1 MTEENLALI
10 GAAVENQLTER
21 QTAAFSAEEHVLQLA
36 GTLSPDAN
44 LAAAYV
50 ELLAAMLPE
59 GCGVCKLRYRLQLPL
74 GTVMQILYA
83 VDFVYEGV
91 EQRIE
96 AMDLR
101 SDLNA
106 HSTAGVV
113 TALRSIAWRVTHM
126 LENKE
131 RVLHGSWEIARGPE
145 SLAEYHGKPYLDPAN
160 QDLN

>member
-1 MTEENLALI
+1 MD
-10 GAAVENQLTER
+10 LTER
-21 QTAAFSAEEHVLQLA
+21 QAAAFDIEMRVQQLT

-44 LAAAYV
+44 LASAYV
-50 ELLAAMLPE
+50 ELFAALLPE
-59 GCGVCKLRYRLQLPL
+59 GCGVRKLRYRLHLPL
-74 GTVMQILYA
+74 GVVQEILYA

-91 EQRIE
+91 ERRAQAIE
-96 AMDLR
+96 LR

-113 TALRSIAWRVTHM
+113 TAMRSIARSITHM

-131 RVLHGSWEIARGPE
+131 RVLHGSYEIARGPE
-145 SLAEYHGKPYLDPAN
+145 SRAEYHGKPYLDPAN

>member
-1 MTEENLALI
+1 MD
-10 GAAVENQLTER
+10 LTER
-21 QTAAFSAEEHVLQLA
+21 QKAAFAVEERVLQLI

-44 LAAAYV
+44 LASAYV
-50 ELLAAMLPE
+50 ELFAALLPE
-59 GCGVCKLRYRLQLPL
+59 GCGVRKLRYRLQLPL
-74 GTVMQILYA
+74 GTVMEIFYA

-91 EQRIE
+91 ERRTE
-96 AMDLR
+96 SMDLR
-101 SDLNA
+101 ADLNS
-106 HSTAGVV
+106 HSTAGVI
-113 TALRSIAWRVTHM
+113 TAIRSIAWRIGHM